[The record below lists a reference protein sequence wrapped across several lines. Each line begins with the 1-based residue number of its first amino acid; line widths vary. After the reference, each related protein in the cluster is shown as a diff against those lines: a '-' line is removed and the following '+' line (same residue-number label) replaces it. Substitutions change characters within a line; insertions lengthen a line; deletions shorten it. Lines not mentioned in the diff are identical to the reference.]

1 MAKSYQISNN
11 IIFSVNDDG
20 SITKFATI
28 SESGEIC
35 HIGEKPNQPIK
46 HKVWGYWVAMI
57 ALLIGCVVLF
67 VMYNDA
73 HSDYE
78 YQYSQWQS
86 AESKLKTAQERVS
99 SLESEKSTLESEKHS
114 AEEALATLQ
123 QKVGNSYPLII
134 SDIEIANVTYNGDIE
149 TNYGNTLYSSRT
161 MYLKPRIKYY
171 GISSGNKTLKVKWYN
186 PNGTLK
192 TGTSSPYGF
201 SQSENC
207 YIYSGSDNSCS
218 LSGWGNS
225 TRGHWS
231 AGTYRIEVWYDNTC
245 LKSKTFT
252 IY

>member
-1 MAKSYQISNN
+1 MAKTYQISNN
-11 IIFSVNDDG
+11 IIFCVNDDG

-28 SESGEIC
+28 SESGQIC
-35 HIGEKPNQPIK
+35 RIGEKPLQRVK
-46 HKVWGYWVAMI
+46 QKVWGYWVAMI
-57 ALLIGCVVLF
+57 ALLIGCVMLF

-73 HSDYE
+73 HGNYE
-78 YQYSQWQS
+78 YQASERRS
-86 AESKLKTAQERVS
+86 MESKYNTAKEQIS
-99 SLESEKSTLESEKHS
+99 SLEGEKSDLESAKRS
-114 AEEALATLQ
+114 AEEALSTLKQ
-123 QKVGNSYPLII
+123 MVGDSYPLII
-134 SDIEIANVTYNGDIE
+134 SNIEIANVTYNGDIE
-149 TNYGNTLYSSRT
+149 TSYGNMLYSSRT

-207 YIYSGSDNSCS
+207 YIYSGSDNTYA

-231 AGTYRIEVWYDNTC
+231 AGTYRIEVWYGNTC

>member
-11 IIFSVNDDG
+11 IIFCVNEDG

-35 HIGEKPNQPIK
+35 RIGEQPNQLIK
-46 HKVWGYWVAMI
+46 QKVWGYWVAMI
-57 ALLIGCVVLF
+57 VLLIGCVLLF

-73 HSDYE
+73 HSYYE
-78 YQYSQWQS
+78 YQSSQRRS
-86 AESKLKTAQERVS
+86 IESKYNTAKAQIS
-99 SLESEKSTLESEKHS
+99 SLESEKSNLESAKRS
-114 AEEALATLQ
+114 AEDALSTLK
-123 QKVGNSYPLII
+123 QKVGDSYPLII

-192 TGTSSPYGF
+192 NGASSPYGF
-201 SQSENC
+201 SQSESC
-207 YIYSGSDNSCS
+207 YIYSGSDNTYS
-218 LSGWGNS
+218 LNGWGNS
-225 TRGHWS
+225 TRGHWN
-231 AGTYRIEVWYDNTC
+231 AGTYRIEVWYGNTC